1 MIILKIMEDNKAKA
15 VLEEM
20 EYELDAKLAKRLFNH
35 IYAFILY
42 NNTQCFLDMLDYRKR
57 LTPQDTAR
65 EDYFVFR
72 FMLRQM
78 RELYPSELL
87 SLMTNRQHAA

>member
-1 MIILKIMEDNKAKA
+1 MEDNKAKA

-20 EYELDAKLAKRLFNH
+20 EYELDAKQAKRLFTN

-42 NNTQCFLDMLDYRKR
+42 NNTQCFLYMLDYRMR
-57 LTPQDTAR
+57 LTPQEKAR
-65 EDYFVFR
+65 EDYFLFR
-72 FMLRQM
+72 FLLRQM

-87 SLMTNRQHAA
+87 SLLSNRQHAA